1 MLEIYLIGLVIL
13 LVGVIIYLRLQPT
26 SISDNCE
33 PEINVDHSLFEITG
47 FDGDTY
53 TRNIDPTIVNST
65 LRIYMAIK
73 TVNVNVMSYLQ
84 YYESFITS
92 VLIGIISAGSFY
104 TPEIPKFLRY
114 VIWSAISNDLIS
126 ASTPIQVGAWG
137 SQDHTVVQGY
147 RPSTGDVC
155 LAFGYVIDSD
165 NNALADYKFVTIQ

>member
-13 LVGVIIYLRLQPT
+13 LVGVIIYLYLQKP
-26 SISDNCE
+26 SIGDNCE

-47 FDGDTY
+47 FDGESY
-53 TRNIDPTIVNST
+53 TKNIDPTIVNT
-65 LRIYMAIK
+65 PVRIYMAIK
-73 TVNVNVMSYLQ
+73 TVNVDVMSYLQ

-92 VLIGIISAGSFY
+92 VLIGIISAGAYY
-104 TPEIPKFLRY
+104 TSEIPKFLKY

-126 ASTPIQVGAWG
+126 ASTPIHVGAWE
-137 SQDHTVVQGY
+137 SQDHTVVREY